1 MTAPLAAN
9 LIQLVPE
16 VTIVP
21 EQAVPEQVVPELA
34 VADFAVA
41 VASVVERL
49 GHAAAWSRT
58 MFPRIRRR

>member
-21 EQAVPEQVVPELA
+21 EQAVPEQA
-34 VADFAVA
+34 MADFAVVAFA
-41 VASVVERL
+41 VEQP
-49 GHAAAWSRT
+49 GHAAAWSQT
-58 MFPRIRRR
+58 MFPRNRRR